1 MSVSTDIELI
11 SYGRRLSL
19 LAGERPDQTA
29 IVFARQAGG
38 ELEITRREL
47 DQTSNRLARLFAER
61 AGPDPTLVVIGLPNS
76 PEHYFATY
84 AAWKSGACVLPMRW
98 DLPRWERDRML
109 EIARASIVVADW
121 EEVEGGA
128 VVRTA
133 DFATLERYSAAPLPD
148 RTPNPAVAIG
158 SGGSTGRP
166 KIIRTPSPGAAVPG
180 LAAGGATWGWTPG
193 HTHLIAGPLYHM
205 SPFWNSH
212 LGLFDEQKL
221 IVMERFE
228 AARAI
233 DLIERHRVNGA
244 LLVPTMLYRM
254 LRVPG
259 VRERDFSSVASF
271 VSGGAALAAWVMEG
285 WIEILGPTRMW
296 EAYGATESHGNTFIR
311 GDEWLEHRG
320 SVGRPWNTELRILDD
335 RYRELPAGEVG
346 EIFMKR
352 TTTETPTFEY
362 VGVPP
367 PRTTK
372 DGLVS
377 VGDLG
382 WVDADGYLFIA
393 DRRADM
399 IITGGANVYPAE
411 VETALSE
418 HPGVYDVAVVG
429 IADPDWGKRVHAIV
443 RPVSLEAPP
452 STESLDRHCRERLAR
467 YKIPKSYE
475 FVEDVPRSFGKVR
488 RSALAA
494 ERSQSMTP
502 AAAPPAT
509 AASPVEERRP

>member
-1 MSVSTDIELI
+1 
-11 SYGRRLSL
+11 
-19 LAGERPDQTA
+19 
-29 IVFARQAGG
+29 
-38 ELEITRREL
+38 
-47 DQTSNRLARLFAER
+47 
-61 AGPDPTLVVIGLPNS
+61 
-76 PEHYFATY
+76 
-84 AAWKSGACVLPMRW
+84 
-98 DLPRWERDRML
+98 
-109 EIARASIVVADW
+109 
-121 EEVEGGA
+121 
-128 VVRTA
+128 
-133 DFATLERYSAAPLPD
+133 
-148 RTPNPAVAIG
+148 
-158 SGGSTGRP
+158 
-166 KIIRTPSPGAAVPG
+166 
-180 LAAGGATWGWTPG
+180 
-193 HTHLIAGPLYHM
+193 
-205 SPFWNSH
+205 
-212 LGLFDEQKL
+212 
-221 IVMERFE
+221 
-228 AARAI
+228 
-233 DLIERHRVNGA
+233 
-244 LLVPTMLYRM
+244 M

-285 WIEILGPTRMW
+285 WIEILGPERMW
-296 EAYGATESHGNTFIR
+296 EAYGATESHGNTIIR

-335 RYRELPAGEVG
+335 QYRELPPGEIG

-352 TTTETPTFEY
+352 TTTESPTFEY

-367 PRTTK
+367 PRTTT

-399 IITGGANVYPAE
+399 IISGGANVYPAE

-452 STESLDRHCRERLAR
+452 STESLDRHCRDRLAR

-494 ERSQSMTP
+494 ERSPEVRT
-502 AAAPPAT
+502 
-509 AASPVEERRP
+509 